1 MAKVHELSVNLAN
14 QIAAGEVIER
24 PASVVKELLE
34 NALDAHA
41 TQIDILI
48 EAAGTKLI
56 EIVDNGDGIDDD
68 DVEIAFRRHATS
80 KIIDRQDLF
89 KVRTLGFRGEA
100 LPSIASIA
108 DVELTT
114 STGQQA
120 GTAVH
125 IKGGDILAKKAASAR
140 RGTRIKVT
148 ELFFNTPA
156 RLKYLKSQQ
165 TELAKIVDIVNRLAL
180 SYPAV
185 TFHLVHNDKQL
196 LRTAGNGDVKR
207 VIAEIYGPSTAQ
219 KMLPVTTEDNDFQVE
234 GFVSLP
240 ELTRASRDYISVL
253 INGRYIKNFQITK
266 AIIKGYG
273 SKLMVGRYPFAV
285 INIKM
290 DPLLVDV
297 NVHPTKQEVRLSQ
310 EETLVA
316 LITTAVQDVFTRV
329 NLIPDGY
336 QNLTG
341 SIVTTLSEQAKEPV
355 TPVTPGSDFIS
366 QLNQTSMKYQLDNP
380 VITDETPAE
389 AVSATDGL
397 KVPAKIT
404 PPAIVPINVLTKADL
419 SSQAV
424 QTFQAKYA
432 PEMPTAPTPKVT
444 QPSDLKQKDTQTS
457 LEVDHEQVIG
467 NDNPAVSPWPELR
480 YMGQMFG
487 TFLFAEGPKGLYLID
502 QHAAQ
507 ERINYEYYREE
518 IGKVGTAWQQ
528 LLIPLVLDYPL
539 VDAVKINDKLAML
552 NAVGLDLEPFG
563 ENSFI
568 LHHHPSWFVTEQ
580 VEATTREMID
590 WVLRE
595 GQITTAEFREKT
607 AIMMSCKRAIKANQH
622 LSDLEAKALIT
633 RLGTTKNPYNCPHGR
648 PVLITLSLTDME
660 KMFKR
665 IQDVHGSWIDYDG
678 HPY

>member
-1 MAKVHELSVNLAN
+1 MAKIHELSVNLAN

-34 NALDAHA
+34 NSLDAQA

-56 EIVDNGDGIDDD
+56 EIIDNGDGIDDD

-120 GTAVH
+120 GTYVH
-125 IKGGDILAKKAASAR
+125 IKGGEVLAKKSASAR

-165 TELAKIVDIVNRLAL
+165 TELAKIVDIVNRLSL
-180 SYPAV
+180 SYPQV
-185 TFHLVHNDKQL
+185 TFHLVHNGKQII
-196 LRTAGNGDVKR
+196 RTAGNGDVKR
-207 VIAEIYGPSTAQ
+207 VIAEIYGLTAAQ
-219 KMLPVTTEDNDFQVE
+219 KMVPINAEDNDFQVE

-285 INIKM
+285 VNIKM

-310 EETLVA
+310 EESLVS
-316 LITTAVQDVFTRV
+316 LITQVIQQVFTHV
-329 NLIPDGY
+329 SLIPDGY
-336 QNLTG
+336 QNLAGPIAT
-341 SIVTTLSEQAKEPV
+341 SLNDQVTQEDDSTKTIDS
-355 TPVTPGSDFIS
+355 TDFIN
-366 QLNQTSMKYQLDNP
+366 QLNQTSMKYHLNP
-380 VITDETPAE
+380 DETKTRISKSSFQKLADVDAENTLIKPA
-389 AVSATDGL
+389 VT
-397 KVPAKIT
+397 
-404 PPAIVPINVLTKADL
+404 PINVLSKTDLNSSAVKAFKTRYANEPQNELAQLIPVDVTKER
-419 SSQAV
+419 Q
-424 QTFQAKYA
+424 QTA
-432 PEMPTAPTPKVT
+432 
-444 QPSDLKQKDTQTS
+444 
-457 LEVDHEQVIG
+457 LEVEPKNITEIELS
-467 NDNPAVSPWPELR
+467 AKPWPNLR
-480 YMGQMFG
+480 YIGQMFG
-487 TFLFAEGPKGLYLID
+487 TFLFAEGPQGLYLID

-518 IGKVGTAWQQ
+518 IGHLGTASQQ
-528 LLIPLVLDYPL
+528 LLIPLVLNYPL
-539 VDAVKINDKLAML
+539 VDVVKINDKLTL
-552 NAVGLDLEPFG
+552 LQAVGLDLEMFG
-563 ENSFI
+563 DNSFI
-568 LHHHPSWFVTEQ
+568 LHHHPSWFVADQ
-580 VEATTREMID
+580 VESTTREMID

-595 GQITTAEFREKT
+595 GQITTADFREKT

-622 LSDLEAKALIT
+622 LSDLEAKELIKN
-633 RLGTTKNPYNCPHGR
+633 LGVTKNPYNCPHGR
-648 PVLITLSLTDME
+648 PVLVTLSLTDME

-665 IQDVHGSWIDYDG
+665 IQDSHGSWIDYDG

>member
-355 TPVTPGSDFIS
+355 TPVTPGTDFIS

-380 VITDETPAE
+380 VITDQTPAE

-432 PEMPTAPTPKVT
+432 PEMPTASTPKVT
-444 QPSDLKQKDTQTS
+444 QPRDLKQKDMQTS

-665 IQDVHGSWIDYDG
+665 IQDAHGSWIDYDG